1 MVEGEKNSMMTA
13 VRVFARPGPP
23 GQIQPLC
30 LLCGKEAEIVMDFG
44 TTGLANNLPSLEEL
58 DSEPVFPLRL
68 ARCSHCSHVQLA
80 DRVDPARLY
89 ERYLYVSS
97 ASSTLREHL
106 SELAAAVLGRT
117 APPPGSLCVDI
128 GSNDGTLASS
138 FHRAG
143 HLAVGVDPA
152 ENLSAIARAKGVEV
166 TVDYFGR
173 RAAGKL
179 REKYGQ
185 ARIITATNSFPH
197 IPDLG
202 DYLEGVRTLLH
213 PGGVLV
219 IEAHYLLDLIEGC
232 AFDTVYHE
240 HCHYWRLEPLIQV
253 FRRFGLEVFDC
264 ERLPVH
270 HGQLRVWVQHDGTR
284 PVSDRVQQ
292 ISDAE
297 AGLRERPVFER
308 FAQRAERIRSELKDA
323 LADCRRKGLRVA
335 GYGAPAKASTLAAWC
350 GLTPRDIAW
359 IADRNPL
366 KHGRH
371 TPGTHIPIVDVS
383 RIQEDPPDVLLLF
396 AWNFAEEIAVQLK
409 EFRAADGQF
418 LIPVPEVRFV

>member
-1 MVEGEKNSMMTA
+1 MTA
-13 VRVFARPGPP
+13 AINAFASPGLP
-23 GQIQPLC
+23 GHLRPLC
-30 LLCGKEAEIVMDFG
+30 LLCGREVEILMDFG
-44 TTGLANNLPSLEEL
+44 TTGLANNLPGRDEL
-58 DSEPVFPLRL
+58 GSEPVFPLRL

-80 DRVDPARLY
+80 DTVDPARLY

-106 SELAAAVLGRT
+106 SGLAAAVLGRT

-128 GSNDGTLASS
+128 GSNDGTLASR

-152 ENLSAIARAKGVEV
+152 ENLSAMARAKGVEAV
-166 TVDYFGR
+166 VDYFGR
-173 RAAGKL
+173 RTAGKL
-179 REKYGQ
+179 RERYGQ

-197 IPDLG
+197 IPDVE

-213 PGGVLV
+213 PEGAFV
-219 IEAHYLLDLIEGC
+219 IEAHYLLDLIESC

-240 HCHYWRLEPLIQV
+240 HCHYWRLEPMAGM
-253 FRRFGLEVFDC
+253 FRRFGLEAYDC

-270 HGQLRVWVQHDGTR
+270 HGQLRVWVQHRGAR
-284 PVSDRVQQ
+284 PVSDRVRRT
-292 ISDAE
+292 IDAE
-297 AGLRERPVFER
+297 AAAGLRERGVFEL
-308 FAQRAERIRSELKDA
+308 FAQRAKRIRSELREA
-323 LADCRRKGLRVA
+323 LDDCRRKGLRVA

-350 GLTPRDIAW
+350 ALTPQDIAW

-371 TPGTHIPIVDVS
+371 TPGTHIPVVDVA
-383 RIQEDPPDVLLLF
+383 RIESDPPDVLLLF
-396 AWNFAEEIAVQLK
+396 AWNFADEIAAQLE
-409 EFRAADGQF
+409 EFRAAGGRF
-418 LIPVPEVRFV
+418 LIPIPEVRFV